1 MSFRTAHRRT
11 AHRRTAHRRIA
22 LRSAIATAALAGG
35 VLLPAAGAFA
45 DTTPSSPAPSS
56 PAPATSVPVTPA
68 PTTSAPASPAP
79 SSPAP
84 TTSAPASPAP
94 TTSVPEGDEY
104 TDDGTL
110 VHKDVLKGGL
120 TARVYKHGD
129 AHVYYTAVILEHSGP
144 LGALTAG
151 PGYVSRDTRTYRG
164 ISVTLY
170 ADGRITSVNGGGGEG
185 PVYSGKCTVSVTTSV
200 GGGTGAV
207 LTISPSGPSVFF
219 KDAGYGTILDV
230 GPLDRLHLKL
240 PASAGFVGEII
251 NPNSTAPRLKF
262 NMQGGGNPAGY
273 TDFPKL
279 PKGCSFLY
287 GTGSGTGDGKDT
299 HSSQT
304 SVVPKGSVA
313 AGAELEQGGGHPALI
328 AAGGAAAAV
337 GAAGVGFVALR
348 RRTAAA
354 GR

>member
-1 MSFRTAHRRT
+1 MSFRTAHHRT
-11 AHRRTAHRRIA
+11 A
-22 LRSAIATAALAGG
+22 LRSAIVTAALAGVV

-45 DTTPSSPAPSS
+45 DTVPSSPAPE
-56 PAPATSVPVTPA
+56 
-68 PTTSAPASPAP
+68 TSAPT
-79 SSPAP
+79 SPAP
-84 TTSAPASPAP
+84 TTSAP
-94 TTSVPEGDEY
+94 EGDDY
-104 TDDGTL
+104 ADGGTL

-151 PGYVSRDTRTYRG
+151 PGYVSRDIRTFRG
-164 ISVTLY
+164 VSVTLY
-170 ADGRITSVNGGGGEG
+170 ADGRVTSVNGGGGEA
-185 PVYSGKCTVSVTTSV
+185 PVYSGKCTVSVTKSV
-200 GGGTGAV
+200 GAGTGAV

-219 KDAGYGTILDV
+219 KDAGYGTVLDV
-230 GPLDRLHLKL
+230 GPLDRLHPKL

-251 NPNSTAPRLKF
+251 NPDSSAPRLKF
-262 NMQGGGNPAGY
+262 NMQGGGNPAGF

-279 PKGCSFLY
+279 PKGCTFLY
-287 GTGSGTGDGKDT
+287 DTGSGTGKGKHA

>member
-1 MSFRTAHRRT
+1 MSFRI
-11 AHRRTAHRRIA
+11 AHRRIA

-56 PAPATSVPVTPA
+56 PAPSSPAPATSVPATSVPATPA
-68 PTTSAPASPAP
+68 PATSAPTSPAP

-84 TTSAPASPAP
+84 ATSAPTSPAP
-94 TTSVPEGDEY
+94 TTSAPDEDEY
-104 TDDGTL
+104 TDDGIL

-170 ADGRITSVNGGGGEG
+170 ADGRVTSVNGGGGEA

-230 GPLDRLHLKL
+230 GPLDRLHPKL

-251 NPNSTAPRLKF
+251 NPNSNAPRLKF

-287 GTGSGTGDGKDT
+287 GTGSGTGNGKDA

-313 AGAELEQGGGHPALI
+313 AGAELEQSGGHPALI
-328 AAGGAAAAV
+328 AVGGAAAAV